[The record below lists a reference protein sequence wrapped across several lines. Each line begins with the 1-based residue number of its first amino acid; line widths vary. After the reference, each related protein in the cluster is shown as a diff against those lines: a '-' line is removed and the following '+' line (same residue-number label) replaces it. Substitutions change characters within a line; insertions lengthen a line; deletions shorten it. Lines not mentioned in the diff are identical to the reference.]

1 MDRLTE
7 WFYEVFPDLKGNRA
21 VESFI
26 QKSEHRQL
34 IESYL
39 TQPDAYRREQL
50 DQAFKAHYFDMRFTS
65 YLSTSLYFQSINYD
79 KRTRRFEDRNVL
91 TLDQSIGDREGTTYK
106 DQLVDQ
112 HEISNEEGGQGLEA
126 YIQDGQLLEAYRA
139 LTTKQQQ
146 IMDLAYVHQWSDT
159 EIAKKMGV
167 SQQAVSKN
175 HRKALEKLK
184 HILVKREG

>member
-7 WFYEVFPDLKGNRA
+7 WFYEAFPDLKGNRA

-34 IESYL
+34 IERYL
-39 TQPDAYRREQL
+39 TNPDEHRQEQL

-79 KRTRRFEDRNVL
+79 KRARRFEDRNVL
-91 TLDQSIGDREGTTYK
+91 TLDQSIGDGEGTTHK
-106 DQLVDQ
+106 DQLVNQ
-112 HEISNEEGGQGLEA
+112 HERHHEEGGQGLES
-126 YIQDGQLLEAYRA
+126 YIQDVRLLEAYRI
-139 LTTKQQQ
+139 LTIKQQQ

-175 HRKALEKLK
+175 HRKALEKMK
-184 HILVKREG
+184 YILAKGDG